1 MSHTHTAGEA
11 AANAGRTGATRGL
24 RLTQL
29 HVTYPGKP
37 PVKAVDGVDLSVG
50 PGEIVALL
58 GPSGCG
64 KSSLLSAIVGIIEP
78 DSGTVTWD
86 GEDVATVPVHK
97 RGFGLVFQ
105 DGQLFPHRTV
115 AGNIGFGLEMA
126 GMDRELREARIT
138 EMLDLVGMAA
148 FGKRAITELSGG
160 ERQRVALARSLA
172 PAPRLLALDE
182 PLSSLDAELRA
193 RLAVDVKDI
202 LRSSGTTAIVVT
214 HDKAEATAMASRIIR
229 MRDGKFV

>member
-1 MSHTHTAGEA
+1 MSQTHTAGED
-11 AANAGRTGATRGL
+11 AANAGRTGAIRGL

-37 PVKAVDGVDLSVG
+37 PVKAVDGVDLSVA

-86 GEDVATVPVHK
+86 GEDVAPVPVHK

-126 GMDRELREARIT
+126 GMAREQREARVT
-138 EMLDLVGMAA
+138 EMLNLVGMAA

-182 PLSSLDAELRA
+182 PLSSLDAELRT

-202 LRSSGTTAIVVT
+202 LKASGTTAIVVT

>member
-1 MSHTHTAGEA
+1 
-11 AANAGRTGATRGL
+11 
-24 RLTQL
+24 
-29 HVTYPGKP
+29 
-37 PVKAVDGVDLSVG
+37 
-50 PGEIVALL
+50 
-58 GPSGCG
+58 
-64 KSSLLSAIVGIIEP
+64 LLSAIVGIIEP

-86 GEDVATVPVHK
+86 GEDVAPVPVHK

-126 GMDRELREARIT
+126 GMAREQREARVT
-138 EMLDLVGMAA
+138 EMLNLVGMAA

-160 ERQRVALARSLA
+160 ERQRVALGRSLA